1 MYDNYTVNTTILPLE
16 MSELFPA
23 RGLLRSL
30 VVLDGL
36 AAALLLL
43 LRLALAV
50 LQALLQ
56 LGRRRACVRRRQ
68 RAVLRARGEALIA
81 YAISNTYA
89 SFLASVTVFMRRF

>member
-1 MYDNYTVNTTILPLE
+1 

-56 LGRRRACVRRRQ
+56 LGRRRARVRRRQ
-68 RAVLRARGEALIA
+68 RAVLRARGKALLDLSGIG
-81 YAISNTYA
+81 T
-89 SFLASVTVFMRRF
+89 SVQPLRTVYTRLL